1 MKSKEAILMECL
13 IKYCSPV
20 FRSDTVRQISA
31 WFTEPDIVTKTTI
44 KAGTAAMQE
53 YADQQTA
60 ELRREVEELRKIRE
74 AYQALTGELNKRAG
88 II

>member
-1 MKSKEAILMECL
+1 
-13 IKYCSPV
+13 
-20 FRSDTVRQISA
+20 
-31 WFTEPDIVTKTTI
+31 
-44 KAGTAAMQE
+44 MQE
-53 YADQQTA
+53 YSDQQTA

>member
-1 MKSKEAILMECL
+1 MKSKEDIIISRYGECRCAPIYKNRGKADPDCFL
-13 IKYCSPV
+13 CEHGDEV
-20 FRSDTVRQISA
+20 SDIMQI
-31 WFTEPDIVTKTTI
+31 F
-44 KAGTAAMQE
+44 
-53 YADQQTA
+53 ADQQTA

>member
-1 MKSKEAILMECL
+1 MTKEEIIKKYYYISEYDSSGGSELYISWTDAKEAM
-13 IKYCSPV
+13 
-20 FRSDTVRQISA
+20 QI
-31 WFTEPDIVTKTTI
+31 
-44 KAGTAAMQE
+44 

-74 AYQALTGELNKRAG
+74 AYQDLTGELNKRAG

>member
-1 MKSKEAILMECL
+1 MKSKDQVIEDSLVSFD
-13 IKYCSPV
+13 KV
-20 FRSDTVRQISA
+20 RSHPGVYHWVSEKDALT
-31 WFTEPDIVTKTTI
+31 
-44 KAGTAAMQE
+44 AMQE
-53 YADQQTA
+53 YSDQQTA